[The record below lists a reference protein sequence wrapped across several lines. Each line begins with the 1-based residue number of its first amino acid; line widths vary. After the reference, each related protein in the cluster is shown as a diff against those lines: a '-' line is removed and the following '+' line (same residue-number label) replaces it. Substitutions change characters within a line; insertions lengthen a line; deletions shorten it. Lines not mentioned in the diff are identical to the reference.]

1 MKKIAIVTG
10 ATGGLGREFIE
21 LMRKESI
28 DEIWAIARNED
39 KLDNLKKEIG
49 NQIVTIS
56 KDLAKRED
64 IESIQTL
71 LRAEKA
77 QIVYLI
83 NNAGMGKMGHYDEF
97 SMDEMEQMLD
107 INCRAVITLSYLCI
121 PYMKAGSRI
130 LNISS
135 QASFQP
141 NPYLNLYAATKA
153 FVTSYSRALHRE
165 LKESGIT
172 VTAVCPGW
180 VDTEL
185 LKKEWNGRRI
195 KFPGIVEALP
205 VAKKALKDAK
215 RGKDMSVYGAYV
227 KCMQVYSKLMPHR
240 LIMNLWVKSIDRY
253 TNG

>member
-1 MKKIAIVTG
+1 
-10 ATGGLGREFIE
+10 
-21 LMRKESI
+21 
-28 DEIWAIARNED
+28 
-39 KLDNLKKEIG
+39 
-49 NQIVTIS
+49 
-56 KDLAKRED
+56 
-64 IESIQTL
+64 
-71 LRAEKA
+71 
-77 QIVYLI
+77 
-83 NNAGMGKMGHYDEF
+83 
-97 SMDEMEQMLD
+97 MEQMLD

-180 VDTEL
+180 VDTDL

-205 VAKKALKDAK
+205 VAKRALKDAK

-227 KCMQVYSKLMPHR
+227 KYMQVFSKLMPHR

-253 TNG
+253 TNR

>member
-39 KLDNLKKEIG
+39 KLDTLKKEIG

-71 LRAEKA
+71 LRAEKPEV
-77 QIVYLI
+77 VYLI
-83 NNAGMGKMGHYDEF
+83 NNAGMGKMGHYNEF
-97 SMDEMEQMLD
+97 SMEEMEQMLD

-180 VDTEL
+180 VDTDL

-215 RGKDMSVYGAYV
+215 RGKDMSVYGVYV
-227 KCMQVYSKLMPHR
+227 KYMQVFSKLMPHR

>member
-39 KLDNLKKEIG
+39 KLDTLKKEIG

-71 LRAEKA
+71 LRAEKPEV
-77 QIVYLI
+77 VYLI
-83 NNAGMGKMGHYDEF
+83 NNAGMGKMGHYNEF
-97 SMDEMEQMLD
+97 SMEEMEQMLD
-107 INCRAVITLSYLCI
+107 INCRAVITLSYICI
-121 PYMKAGSRI
+121 SYMKAGGRI

-180 VDTEL
+180 VDTDL

-215 RGKDMSVYGAYV
+215 RGKDMSVYGVYV
-227 KCMQVYSKLMPHR
+227 KYMQVFSKLMPHR